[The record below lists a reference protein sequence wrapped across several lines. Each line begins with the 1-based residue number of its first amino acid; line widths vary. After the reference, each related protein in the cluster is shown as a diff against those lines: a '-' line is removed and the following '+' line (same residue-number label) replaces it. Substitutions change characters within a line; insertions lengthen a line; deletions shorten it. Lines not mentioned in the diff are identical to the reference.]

1 MISLFDC
8 VSLCFL
14 VRCASEFSRPAECPQ
29 WNYQDL
35 HRPAR
40 GECQQTSFICKSCCF
55 PIGANVAAFEL
66 ACSRDLIIVSSLPF
80 RFWWKCYWRSCALNS
95 AQKWTTCEA
104 ARSQNLTDLT
114 AAGPKTNCQASRG
127 TLPLRLKTETGS
139 RCVGPNWDTFWLCC
153 VKNAGA
159 TADQKK
165 PNFDFGSSSNGSC
178 TVW

>member
-1 MISLFDC
+1 MSEMWIISLFDC

-14 VRCASEFSRPAECPQ
+14 VRCASEFSRPAERPQ

-40 GECQQTSFICKSCCF
+40 GECQQTSFICKGCCF

-66 ACSRDLIIVSSLPF
+66 ACSRDLITVSSLPF

-95 AQKWTTCEA
+95 VQKWTTCEA

-139 RCVGPNWDTFWLCC
+139 RCVGPNWDTFWLW
-153 VKNAGA
+153 
-159 TADQKK
+159 
-165 PNFDFGSSSNGSC
+165 F
-178 TVW
+178 